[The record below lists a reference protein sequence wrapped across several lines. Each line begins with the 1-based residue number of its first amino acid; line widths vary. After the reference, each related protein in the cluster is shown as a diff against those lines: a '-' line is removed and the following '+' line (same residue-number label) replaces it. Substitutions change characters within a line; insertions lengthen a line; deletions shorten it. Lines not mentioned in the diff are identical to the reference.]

1 MDARM
6 EEARELAKQAREA
19 ESLRRDLINYK
30 ELYLRSEAE
39 RQQFRGKASEL
50 ENRIGELSDLLNME
64 L

>member
-1 MDARM
+1 MD
-6 EEARELAKQAREA
+6 EARDLAKQAREA

-30 ELYLRSEAE
+30 EMYLRSEGE